1 MKALA
6 YRFGGETYC
15 CVCAEQLAN
24 ISGFPNLFFATNKPK
39 RVDEDRICARCGH
52 WYGSHDACCAAERIA
67 AMITHNSKN
76 VSDTNTFWEYD
87 ESGGEPDEGE

>member
-6 YRFGGETYC
+6 FRIGGETYC

-39 RVDEDRICARCGH
+39 RVDEDRICARCGR
-52 WYGSHDACCAAERIA
+52 G
-67 AMITHNSKN
+67 
-76 VSDTNTFWEYD
+76 
-87 ESGGEPDEGE
+87 

>member
-6 YRFGGETYC
+6 YRIGGETYC

-39 RVDEDRICARCGH
+39 RVDEDRICPRCGH
-52 WYGSHDACCAAERIA
+52 WYGSHDAGCAAERIA
-67 AMITHNSKN
+67 ALITQNP
-76 VSDTNTFWEYD
+76 VEWEIP
-87 ESGGEPDEGE
+87 EPTTTEEEA